1 MCDSSLITHL
11 KKSRVY
17 VIAKSPIHNFFC
29 KRIMSAADSTNE
41 INVAVFEDNDQLRES
56 LCQLIESSEDLH
68 CAGIFA
74 DANHIERKI
83 ERSHPDVVIM
93 DIDLPGTNGIDAVNT
108 IHEKFPGIRVLMQTV
123 FDDNDKIFAA
133 IRAGASGYILKKAA
147 PAKIIEA
154 IRETHNGGA
163 PMTPSIAE
171 KVLNMFRSQTQ
182 QTQAEKIDLSER
194 EKEILSLLVKG
205 RSYKMI
211 AADCFISIDTV
222 NSHIKNIYE
231 KLHVHSKSEAV
242 VKAIN
247 QKLI

>member
-1 MCDSSLITHL
+1 
-11 KKSRVY
+11 
-17 VIAKSPIHNFFC
+17 
-29 KRIMSAADSTNE
+29 MSAESSTTE
-41 INVAVFEDNDQLRES
+41 IKVAVFEDNRQLRES
-56 LCQLIESSEDLH
+56 LCQLIDSTLEFE
-68 CAGIFA
+68 CTGAFA
-74 DANHIERKI
+74 DADHLERKI
-83 ERSHPDVVIM
+83 ITSKPDVVMM
-93 DIDLPGTNGIDAVNT
+93 DIDMPGINGIDAVNI
-108 IHEKFPGIRVLMQTV
+108 IHEKFPAIRVLMQTV

-133 IRAGASGYILKKAA
+133 IRAGASGYILKKVM

-154 IRETHNGGA
+154 IRETFQGGA

-171 KVLNMFRSQTQ
+171 KVLNMFRIQTQ

-194 EKEILSLLVKG
+194 EKEILTLLVKG
-205 RSYKMI
+205 KSYKMI

>member
-1 MCDSSLITHL
+1 M
-11 KKSRVY
+11 R
-17 VIAKSPIHNFFC
+17 
-29 KRIMSAADSTNE
+29 
-41 INVAVFEDNDQLRES
+41 VAVFEDNDQLRES
-56 LCQLIESSEDLH
+56 LGQLIDNEGSLNCS
-68 CAGIFA
+68 GIFA

-83 ERSHPDVVIM
+83 EKSRPDVIIM
-93 DIDLPGTNGIDAVNT
+93 DIDLPGMNGIDAVKI
-108 IHEKFPGIRVLMQTV
+108 IHGKFPSIRVLMQTV

-133 IRAGASGYILKKAA
+133 IRAGASGYILKKAT

-154 IRETHNGGA
+154 IRETYNGGA

-171 KVLNMFRSQTQ
+171 KVLNMFRIQTQ
-182 QTQAEKIDLSER
+182 QTQAEKIDLSDR
-194 EKEILSLLVKG
+194 EKEILTLLVKG
-205 RSYKMI
+205 KSYKMI
-211 AADCFISIDTV
+211 AADCFISFDTV

>member
-1 MCDSSLITHL
+1 
-11 KKSRVY
+11 
-17 VIAKSPIHNFFC
+17 
-29 KRIMSAADSTNE
+29 MSAEPGTTE
-41 INVAVFEDNDQLRES
+41 IRVAVFEDNEQLRES
-56 LCQLIESSEDLH
+56 LGQFIDNEGSLNCT
-68 CAGIFA
+68 GTFA

-83 ERSHPDVVIM
+83 EKSRPDVIIM
-93 DIDLPGTNGIDAVNT
+93 DIDLPGMNGIDAVKI
-108 IHEKFPGIRVLMQTV
+108 IHEKFPSIRVLMQTV

-133 IRAGASGYILKKAA
+133 IRAGASGYILKKAT

-154 IRETHNGGA
+154 IRETYNGGA

-171 KVLNMFRSQTQ
+171 KVLNMFRIQTQ
-182 QTQAEKIDLSER
+182 QTQAEKIDLSDR
-194 EKEILSLLVKG
+194 EKEILTLLVKG
-205 RSYKMI
+205 QSYKMI
-211 AADCFISIDTV
+211 AADCFISYDTV

>member
-1 MCDSSLITHL
+1 MSIESSM
-11 KKSRVY
+11 R
-17 VIAKSPIHNFFC
+17 
-29 KRIMSAADSTNE
+29 RIKVVM
-41 INVAVFEDNDQLRES
+41 FEDNKQLRES
-56 LCQLIESSEDLH
+56 LSELINSNEEFE
-68 CAGIFA
+68 CVGAFA
-74 DANHIERKI
+74 DANNLQHKI
-83 ERSHPDVVIM
+83 ERTKPGVVMM
-93 DIDLPGTNGIDAVNT
+93 DIDMPGMNGIDAVN
-108 IHEKFPGIRVLMQTV
+108 ILHEKFPAIRVLMQTV

-133 IRAGASGYILKKAA
+133 IRAGASGYILKKST

-154 IRETHNGGA
+154 IRETFNGGA

-171 KVLNMFRSQTQ
+171 KVLNMFRIQTQ
-182 QTQAEKIDLSER
+182 QAQAEKIDLSER

-205 RSYKMI
+205 KSYKMI
-211 AADCFISIDTV
+211 AAECFISIDTV

>member
-1 MCDSSLITHL
+1 MPAESSLT
-11 KKSRVY
+11 
-17 VIAKSPIHNFFC
+17 
-29 KRIMSAADSTNE
+29 E
-41 INVAVFEDNDQLRES
+41 IKVAVFEDNDQLRES
-56 LCQLIESSEDLH
+56 LCQLINNVESLNCS
-68 CAGIFA
+68 GTFA

-83 ERSHPDVVIM
+83 GRSKPDVIVM
-93 DIDLPGTNGIDAVNT
+93 DIDLPGMNGIDAVKI
-108 IHEKFPGIRVLMQTV
+108 IHEKFPSIRVLMQTV

-154 IRETHNGGA
+154 IRETYYGGA

-171 KVLNMFRSQTQ
+171 KVLNMFRIQTQ

-194 EKEILSLLVKG
+194 EKEILTLLVKG
-205 RSYKMI
+205 KSYKMI

>member
-1 MCDSSLITHL
+1 
-11 KKSRVY
+11 V
-17 VIAKSPIHNFFC
+17 
-29 KRIMSAADSTNE
+29 STETGPTE
-41 INVAVFEDNDQLRES
+41 IRVAVFEDNDQLRES
-56 LCQLIESSEDLH
+56 LCELIDNADLLN
-68 CAGIFA
+68 CSGTFA
-74 DANHIERKI
+74 DANHVERKI
-83 ERSHPDVVIM
+83 TKSLADVVIM
-93 DIDLPGTNGIDAVNT
+93 DIDLPGMNGIDAVKI
-108 IHEKFPGIRVLMQTV
+108 IHEKFPSIRVLMQTV

-154 IRETHNGGA
+154 IHETYNGGA

-171 KVLNMFRSQTQ
+171 KVLNMFRIQTQ
-182 QTQAEKIDLSER
+182 ETQAEKIDLSER
-194 EKEILSLLVKG
+194 EKEILTLLVKG
-205 RSYKMI
+205 KSYKMI

>member
-1 MCDSSLITHL
+1 M
-11 KKSRVY
+11 R
-17 VIAKSPIHNFFC
+17 
-29 KRIMSAADSTNE
+29 
-41 INVAVFEDNDQLRES
+41 VAVFEDNDQLRES
-56 LCQLIESSEDLH
+56 LGQLIDNEGSLNCS
-68 CAGIFA
+68 GIFA

-83 ERSHPDVVIM
+83 EKSRPDIIIM
-93 DIDLPGTNGIDAVNT
+93 DIDLPGMNGIDAVKI
-108 IHEKFPGIRVLMQTV
+108 IHEKFPAIRVLMQTV

-133 IRAGASGYILKKAA
+133 IRAGASGYILKKAT

-154 IRETHNGGA
+154 IRDTYNGGA

-171 KVLNMFRSQTQ
+171 KVLNMFRIQTQ
-182 QTQAEKIDLSER
+182 QTQAEKIDLSDR
-194 EKEILSLLVKG
+194 EKEILTLLVKG
-205 RSYKMI
+205 KSYKMI
-211 AADCFISIDTV
+211 AADCFISFDTV